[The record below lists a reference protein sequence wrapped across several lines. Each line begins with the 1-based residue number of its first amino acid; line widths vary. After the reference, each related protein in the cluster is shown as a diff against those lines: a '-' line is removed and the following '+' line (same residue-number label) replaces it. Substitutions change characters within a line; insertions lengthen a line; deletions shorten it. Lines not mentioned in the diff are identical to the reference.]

1 MSAFKEEKDTI
12 EERLKTQDQNIE
24 SLSSKLKNEI
34 KTGNDRI

>member
-24 SLSSKLKNEI
+24 SLSSKLKDEI
-34 KTGNDRI
+34 KAVTDRF